1 MKKLKKTIVSLL
13 LTLVMVSGITPVSN
27 LTGTQPITVQAVV
40 SKKQTAKFV
49 RGVDGDTAKLSVAGK
64 TYTFRFLAIDTP
76 ETVKLGTPVAFMG
89 KRASDYTKS
98 ELKKAKKIQIQYE
111 KGNQTDKYGRKLA
124 WIFVDGQLLQD
135 KLVKKGYARVYYV
148 YGNYKYTAKLRA
160 SEKVAKR
167 KKLGVWK
174 NYKAAF
180 PDSKNS
186 SNKST
191 TKKKTTK
198 KVSTKKKS
206 TKKSNTASSSYVWIP
221 RTGSKYHSRSSCSN
235 MKNPSKVKRPDAISR
250 GYTPCSKCY

>member
-1 MKKLKKTIVSLL
+1 MKKLKKTMLSFL
-13 LTLVMVSGITPVSN
+13 LTLMLVSGITPVSN
-27 LTGTQPITVQAVV
+27 LTSIPATTVQAAV

-49 RGVDGDTAKLSVAGK
+49 RGVDGDTAKLSVKGK

-76 ETVKLGTPVAFMG
+76 ETVKPNTPPAFMG
-89 KRASDYTKS
+89 KKASNYTKS
-98 ELKKAKKIQIQYE
+98 ALAKAEKIEVQYD
-111 KGNQTDKYGRKLA
+111 GNRTDKYGRKLA

-148 YGNYKYTAKLRA
+148 YGKYKYTNKLRA

-198 KVSTKKKS
+198 KVSTKKKN

-235 MKNPSKVKRPDAISR
+235 MKNPSKVKKSDAIAR
-250 GYTPCSKCY
+250 GYEPCSRCY